1 MSVKMGQDVS
11 NNIAYRPEVTMDRRK
26 IEIEKIRLTS
36 NIDVNIPVN
45 SKVDNRY
52 ALIIGNE
59 DYKSYQTTLSSEQ
72 NVDYAVNDATVFKNY
87 ALNTWG

>member
-1 MSVKMGQDVS
+1 MNFSISLFLDHSKYFD
-11 NNIAYRPEVTMDRRK
+11 
-26 IEIEKIRLTS
+26 
-36 NIDVNIPVN
+36 IPVN

-72 NVDYAVNDATVFKNY
+72 NVDYAVNDATVF
-87 ALNTWG
+87 